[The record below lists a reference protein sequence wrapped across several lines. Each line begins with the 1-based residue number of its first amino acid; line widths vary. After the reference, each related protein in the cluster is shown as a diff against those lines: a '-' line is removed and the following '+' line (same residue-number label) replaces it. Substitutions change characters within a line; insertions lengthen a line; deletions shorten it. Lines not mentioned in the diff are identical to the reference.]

1 MKLKQLFFGMLVIL
15 FTSCSKNIPLYVGTY
30 TSGESE
36 GIYKLDF
43 NTETGELNNLV
54 LMAETDDPSFLS
66 YSADRNYIYAVNEG
80 SGFVSS
86 FKLEKDGMLT
96 SINRVASQG
105 GAPCHISVNDEGDK
119 AVVSNYLGGNIAIY
133 NINNDGSLTE
143 AVQVFDH
150 NTENEASHAHFA
162 QFFKNSI
169 YVSDLGRNAL
179 YEYELENNNYKLKS
193 ASLVKAN
200 GNPGPRH
207 FAITENGK
215 HIYSI
220 NEYANSIVSIE
231 KTDNDYNRISEN
243 STLDEN
249 YQGESYCADIHL
261 SEDEKFL
268 YGSNRGENSIAV
280 FERDSES
287 GKINKIQNISV
298 EGDWPRNFTLDPSG
312 KFLLVANQKSSN
324 VSVFKVD
331 KSTGK
336 LSFLNTIEIP
346 TPVCL
351 LF

>member
-1 MKLKQLFFGMLVIL
+1 MLVLL
-15 FTSCSKNIPLYVGTY
+15 FASCSQNIPLYIGTY

-43 NTETGELNNLV
+43 NTETGELSNLA
-54 LMAETDDPSFLS
+54 LMGETDDPSFIS
-66 YSADRNYIYAVNEG
+66 YSTDRNYMYAVNEG

-86 FKLEKDGMLT
+86 FKLEKDGKLA
-96 SINRVASQG
+96 SINKVASQG
-105 GAPCHISVNDEGDK
+105 GAPCHISVNDKGDK

-179 YEYELENNNYKLKS
+179 YEYELEGNSYKLKS
-193 ASLVKAN
+193 SSLVKTN
-200 GNPGPRH
+200 GNLGPRH
-207 FAITENGK
+207 FAITNDGN

-220 NEYANSIVSIE
+220 NEYGNSIVSIE
-231 KTDNDYNRISEN
+231 KTSNGYHRLSED
-243 STLDEN
+243 STLDIDF
-249 YQGESYCADIHL
+249 QGDSYCADIHL
-261 SEDEKFL
+261 SQDEKFL

-280 FERDSES
+280 FERDSET

-324 VSVFKVD
+324 ISVFEVNKA
-331 KSTGK
+331 TGK
-336 LSFLNTIEIP
+336 LSFLNSFEIP